1 MRLLVTGGS
10 GFLGEYVL
18 AEAARRG
25 HETVPLARSSAAAVT
40 VARRGDQ
47 SLAGDLDHPARL
59 LAVFGTADCEA
70 LVNLASLGLAAQGA
84 S

>member
-59 LAVFGTADCEA
+59 LAVFSTADCEA
-70 LVNLASLGLAAQGA
+70 LVNLASLRLAAQGA